1 MTTAETSAQP
11 MSELQ
16 RGLVLATMAA
26 TSMLFSMTLT
36 IVNVML
42 PTLQGAFSVT
52 QDQVSWLVTLN
63 IITLAI
69 GMPLT
74 GWIVARF
81 GRRRTLIVSVS
92 GFMATSLLCATANS
106 FEMMMLYRI
115 LQGASA
121 ATLLALPQAIVL
133 DTYPR
138 ERQAFAQSV
147 WGMAAV
153 LGPAIAPSIGGF
165 MSEAY
170 GWRSAFLLMLPIG
183 TLALVSIVFTVRDA
197 GRDPS
202 KRLDWTGFLAL
213 AVAIAC
219 MQIVFDRGQRMDWFE
234 SSTILLLTAAAAIG
248 FYVFVVHCATDRNA
262 FISFRLFL
270 DRNFSIG
277 IVLAFIYGLL
287 QIAPTVIL
295 PPFLQTLKGYP
306 DTMIGIVLAM
316 RGAGMFIGYFLAP
329 GLTRFDPRIGIGFG
343 AALTA
348 WSGWLMAH
356 LDFDSPLFDIAV
368 ACIIQGIGASIFWVP
383 LSTLTFATM
392 SRTLLPQG
400 TGIYHLVRT
409 FGSSLFVAISVTV
422 VIRSA
427 RSAYSELNQHVSIFN
442 DRLGFPAISGGWNLA
457 DLDSVARL
465 DLEVG
470 RQAVMVGYHNA
481 FLVYALLATLVVP
494 CLLMVRR
501 QR

>member
-1 MTTAETSAQP
+1 MSTAETTVPP
-11 MSELQ
+11 MSEVQ
-16 RGLVLATMAA
+16 RGLVLASMSA

-36 IVNVML
+36 IVNVIL

-81 GRRRTLIVSVS
+81 GRRRTLIGSVS
-92 GFMATSLLCATANS
+92 GFMAASLLCATANS
-106 FEMMMLYRI
+106 FEMMMAYRI
-115 LQGASA
+115 LQGAAA

-133 DTYPR
+133 DTFPR
-138 ERQAFAQSV
+138 ERQAFAQSI

-183 TLALVSIVFTVRDA
+183 TLALVSIVFFVRDA
-197 GRDPS
+197 GRDPG
-202 KRLDWTGFLAL
+202 KRLDWTGFIAL
-213 AVAIAC
+213 AVTIAC
-219 MQIVFDRGQRMDWFE
+219 LQIVFDRGQRMDWFD
-234 SSTILLLTAAAAIG
+234 SPVILMLSGAAAVS
-248 FYVFVVHCATDRNA
+248 FYIFVVQCATDRNA

-306 DTMIGIVLAM
+306 DTMIGVVLAM

-329 GLTRFDPRIGIGFG
+329 GLTRVDLRTSIGFG

-383 LSTLTFATM
+383 LSTLTFMTM
-392 SRTLLPQG
+392 PRNLLPQG

-409 FGSSLFVAISVTV
+409 FGSSLYVAISVTIV
-422 VIRSA
+422 LRSA
-427 RSAYSELNQHVSIFN
+427 GSAYAQLNQYVSVFN
-442 DRLGFPAISGGWNLA
+442 DHFGYPAISGAWNLV
-457 DLDSVARL
+457 DLNGVARL
-465 DLEVG
+465 EIEIG

-481 FLVYALLATLVVP
+481 FLAYGALAMLVVP

-501 QR
+501 QS